1 MQSFT
6 LMALWLVLSGY
17 FDSFHVTAGVLSV
30 IAVQLMNFR
39 FSSLQFFPDDSFEWE
54 HLRFDH
60 LLRFIPWLAW
70 EIVDGSI
77 QVALAV
83 LNPRKPIEPAL
94 VRFRVNLPL
103 VGAKVILG
111 NVITL
116 TPGTV
121 TLSITDDEFLIHSLR
136 RSSAASII
144 EGTMPKWI
152 AQIFHLEDE
161 NLVSDV
167 RVYETNKEL

>member
-6 LMALWLVLSGY
+6 LMTLWLVLSGY
-17 FDSFHVTAGVLSV
+17 FDPFHITAGILSV
-30 IAVQLMNFR
+30 VAVQLMNYR

-70 EIVDGSI
+70 EILDGSV

-83 LNPRKPIEPAL
+83 LNPKKPIEPAV
-94 VRFRVNLPL
+94 VRFRVKLPL
-103 VGAKVILG
+103 LGAKVILG

-121 TLSITDDEFLIHSLR
+121 ALSITDNEFLVHALR
-136 RSSAASII
+136 PSSASTII
-144 EGTMPKWI
+144 DGTMPKWI
-152 AQIFHLEDE
+152 AQLFHLEDE
-161 NLVSDV
+161 HLVSDV
-167 RVYETNKEL
+167 RIYESNTEL